1 MNGEEKRREEK
12 RREELDEGMV
22 WMGIGD
28 EWGRK
33 KGRKMEGGVATLDE
47 DLFFVATAVAVS
59 AEKL

>member
-1 MNGEEKRREEK
+1 MNVVTVGGSWTKGWFGWG
-12 RREELDEGMV
+12 L
-22 WMGIGD
+22 GD

-47 DLFFVATAVAVS
+47 DLFFVATAVAAG